1 MFNLNGTGDPRA
13 ARHTPRSRRTVA
25 ALGTIA
31 LVAFSASLGATAAS
45 ASQMSAGGSTTSTAA
60 ANNTAGSANAATA
73 ASGGVV
79 HYVRSHG
86 HLVRVETHGRFGVIA
101 QHGVTSHAAKSNA
114 KPQASGG
121 LIYNGGPVEHN
132 PTVYLVFWGS
142 QWDSDGNGVQ
152 SYLQGFFGGV
162 GGSGDNWSTIMTQYP
177 DNSGSPSFNGGVLGG
192 TWVDDSAPAPGSSSQ
207 SDIAAEAQAGAQ
219 HFGVSGPDADVFV
232 VSPSGTSPDGFPN
245 SGFCAWHDW
254 NGTTAYTN
262 MPYVLDAGSGCGANS
277 VQNQLDGYSIVGGHE
292 YAEAVTDPEP
302 ASGWVDS
309 SGEEIGDLCA
319 WQNLTTL
326 SLSTGSYAIQPL
338 WSNNAGGCA
347 TSG

>member
-1 MFNLNGTGDPRA
+1 MSNLNGSGDPRA
-13 ARHTPRSRRTVA
+13 ARHTSRSRRTVA

-31 LVAFSASLGATAAS
+31 LVAFGVSLSAGAAS
-45 ASQMSAGGSTTSTAA
+45 ASSAGAD
-60 ANNTAGSANAATA
+60 GSASNTVSAATA
-73 ASGGVV
+73 KGGVV

-86 HLVRVETHGRFGVIA
+86 HTVRVVTNGRFGVVS
-101 QHGVTSHAAKSNA
+101 QHGVKKHSA
-114 KPQASGG
+114 PQAPAQGG

-132 PTVYLVFWGS
+132 PTVYLVFWGN
-142 QWDSDGNGVQ
+142 QWDSDSNGVQ
-152 SYLQGFFGGV
+152 SYLQGYFGGL
-162 GGSGDNWSTIMTQYP
+162 GGSGDNWSTITTQYP
-177 DNSGSPSFNGGVLGG
+177 DNVGAPTFNGSVLGG
-192 TWVDDSAPAPGSSSQ
+192 TWVDDAAPAPSNAAQ
-207 SDIAAEAQAGAQ
+207 ADIAAEAQAGAS

-277 VQNQLDGYSIVGGHE
+277 VQNQLDGFSIVGGHE
-292 YAEAVTDPEP
+292 YAEAITDPEP

-309 SGEEIGDLCA
+309 SGSEIGDLCA
-319 WQNLTTL
+319 WQGLTTL

-338 WSNNAGGCA
+338 WSNNAGGCVA
-347 TSG
+347 SG

>member
-1 MFNLNGTGDPRA
+1 MFNANGTGDPRA
-13 ARHTPRSRRTVA
+13 ASHASRSRRTVA

-31 LVAFSASLGATAAS
+31 LVALGTSLSAGAAS
-45 ASQMSAGGSTTSTAA
+45 ASSASADGSTSHTA
-60 ANNTAGSANAATA
+60 SANAAA
-73 ASGGVV
+73 ANSVTTSSGGVV

-86 HLVRVETHGRFGVIA
+86 HIVRVVTHGRYGVVA
-101 QHGVTSHAAKSNA
+101 QHGAKSHAAA
-114 KPQASGG
+114 RPQASGG

-142 QWDSDGNGVQ
+142 QWDSDSNGVQ
-152 SYLQGFFGGV
+152 QYLQGFFGGV

-177 DNSGSPSFNGGVLGG
+177 DNAGAPAFNGAVLGG
-192 TWVDDSAPAPGSSSQ
+192 TWVDDSAPAPSSSAQ

-254 NGTTAYTN
+254 NGTVAYTN

-277 VQNQLDGYSIVGGHE
+277 VQNQLDGFSIVGGHE

-309 SGEEIGDLCA
+309 SGQEIGDLCA
-319 WQNLTTL
+319 WQNLTAL